1 MCFLSTEQILQ
12 SGLRVEGD
20 KSGST
25 FCNKSGDTVLLAT
38 PNLWE
43 NI

>member
-1 MCFLSTEQILQ
+1 MYLLFTRQILQ
-12 SGLRVEGD
+12 SGLRVKGN

-25 FCNKSGDTVLLAT
+25 FRNKLGDAVLLAT
-38 PNLWE
+38 SNLWD